1 MLVISLGKQKMLN
14 LQGLENII
22 TIRIFPLLKDLNFWV
37 HFQLILKQREI
48 WLIGIRVK
56 ILGF

>member
-48 WLIGIRVK
+48 WLIGIQVK